1 MSTDARSGEPAAV
14 EHPSRRDRAPALV
27 TTAILAGLLVF
38 LVVGI
43 LTMEVPSG
51 AEPPGPRVFPIV
63 VAILTAVL
71 LVLQAVGLARPPAPS
86 MKADPDAAPGE
97 QEARAPGTHDAD
109 DVNVPGLL
117 GAVATFLAFTL
128 LLQPLGW
135 LIAATLLFA
144 GVAWSLGA
152 RKVPTVLGAGLA
164 IASVVQLAFGGGLGL
179 ALPPGILEGVF

>member
-1 MSTDARSGEPAAV
+1 MDERSIW
-14 EHPSRRDRAPALV
+14 SDRAPALV
-27 TTAILAGLLVF
+27 TIVILIGLLAF

-51 AEPPGPRVFPIV
+51 AEPPGPRVFPTI

-71 LVLQAVGLARPPAPS
+71 LVLQVLTLRRTPAATI
-86 MKADPDAAPGE
+86 KADPDADPDVSLTE

-109 DVNVPGLL
+109 DVNLPGLL
-117 GAVATFLAFTL
+117 GAVGSFLAFTL

-135 LIAATLLFA
+135 LIASALLFS

-152 RKVPTVLGAGLA
+152 RNLPVVIGTGLA
-164 IASVVQLAFGGGLGL
+164 ISSTVQLAFGGALGL
-179 ALPPGILEGVF
+179 ALPAGILEGLF